1 MHTISCNVEGVPPTL
16 RNAKQGRLNA
26 VRLIGLCLVLSDWV
40 CATSTHAQTVNLPTT
55 LLGIKQLDSEYRQDY
70 GGRQAVNL
78 SGLTEIDG
86 RVYGLGDKPAD
97 QCLYALSERDNLW
110 RIDGRVELAM
120 RGRADLEGVF
130 SHQREFYVVNE
141 SGQDV
146 YRYRLQGA
154 KAEKLSLDVA
164 FPWSSATTLWRN
176 AGLEGVAVDARQGI
190 LYLAKERDPSK
201 IFVFRLDA
209 SGNAN
214 FQKEFSVEPASD
226 AHPHQSVSDLYFENG
241 FLYVLE
247 RRAYSIAK
255 VDPRQERVVARA
267 GYSYL
272 RDASGDLFEGDN
284 GYGLAEAL
292 LLRNSEILLGLDNNG
307 KPINERNRLSRQY
320 SLRGDEP
327 AIVRIS
333 RPEGF

>member
-1 MHTISCNVEGVPPTL
+1 
-16 RNAKQGRLNA
+16 
-26 VRLIGLCLVLSDWV
+26 
-40 CATSTHAQTVNLPTT
+40 
-55 LLGIKQLDSEYRQDY
+55 
-70 GGRQAVNL
+70 
-78 SGLTEIDG
+78 
-86 RVYGLGDKPAD
+86 VYGLGDKPAD
-97 QCLYALSERDNLW
+97 QCLYALSEHDNLW
-110 RIDGRVELAM
+110 RIDGRVELAI

-146 YRYRLQGA
+146 YRYRLQGT

-164 FPWSSATTLWRN
+164 FPWSSATALWRN
-176 AGLEGVAVDARQGI
+176 AGLEGVAIDARQGI
-190 LYLAKERDPSK
+190 LYLAKERDPSR

-209 SGNAN
+209 SGDASY
-214 FQKEFSVEPASD
+214 QKEFSVEPASD

-255 VDPRQERVVARA
+255 VDPRHERVVARA

-272 RDASGDLFEGDN
+272 RDASGDLFVDDN

-292 LLRNSEILLGLDNNG
+292 LLRDREILLGLDNNG
-307 KPINERNRLSRQY
+307 KPVNERNRLSRQY
-320 SLRGDEP
+320 SLQGDEP